1 MSTKSQKPQVDSHH
15 QQYDDKLPQWTM
27 IRDVVNGEQA
37 VKSKGEYYLP
47 RPNPEDKSAEA
58 DERYKQYKMRAVLFN
73 ATGRTLEGLVGHVFQ
88 KESVAVLTP
97 RLELIKKNIDGTGQ
111 TLEQLAKL
119 LLSRVLS
126 YGRAGLLADYP
137 LLPEGK
143 TVATVAD
150 LDSGNIRPKL
160 VSYSP
165 FKVINWRTVEVGAQA
180 LLSLVV
186 LEEEYATSDDGFA
199 SEVDVQ
205 YRVLRLTQA
214 TPGTGPYSYTVELW
228 RKDTGNDAWSIVDGY
243 PITPVDS
250 KGKPFAEIPFKFIGW
265 QENTPN
271 VNSAPLFDLAS
282 LNIHHYMT
290 EADYRESVFICGQP
304 TPVFTGLT
312 KDWVKDVFPNG
323 KIMLG
328 SRAAVPLPLQATA
341 MLLQAQPN
349 TMAKEALT
357 DLEEKMV
364 ALGAQ
369 LVQQHEVQ
377 RTATES
383 RNDRSMS
390 VSVLSSSANNVSE
403 GVSQALVWAGQFIGE
418 EDDGK
423 GGKICFTLSTDFDL
437 SQMTAQ
443 ERAQLLA
450 EWQANGIT
458 TEEYRFNITA
468 AGVGYEDFEEYKSQL
483 EEDKALFPPAPML
496 DPATGLPMEPAKP
509 AKPDGTKP
517 DPAKKAAEPK
527 NTDPAK

>member
-1 MSTKSQKPQVDSHH
+1 MTKSQKPQVDSHH
-15 QQYDDKLPQWTM
+15 QQYDDKITQWTL
-27 IRDVVNGEQA
+27 IQDVVNGEQA
-37 VKSKGEYYLP
+37 VKAKGEVYLP
-47 RPNPEDKSAEA
+47 RPNPEDKSTEA
-58 DERYKQYKMRAVLFN
+58 DARYTQYKLRAVLFN

-119 LLSRVLS
+119 LLARVLS

-137 LLPEGK
+137 MLPEGK

-186 LEEEYATSDDGFA
+186 LEEEYASSDDGFA
-199 SEVDVQ
+199 TEVDTQ
-205 YRVLRLTQA
+205 YRVLRLVQEN
-214 TPGTGPYSYTVELW
+214 GKGQHFYTVELW

-243 PITPVDS
+243 PITPKDS
-250 KGKPFAEIPFKFIGW
+250 GGKPFPEIPFKFVGW

-271 VNSAPLFDLAS
+271 VNSVPLFDLAS
-282 LNIHHYMT
+282 LNVHHYMT
-290 EADYRESVFICGQP
+290 EADYREAVFICGQP

-312 KDWVKDVFPNG
+312 KDWVKEVFPTG

-328 SRAAVPLPLQATA
+328 SRAAVPLPQGATA
-341 MLLQAQPN
+341 ILLQAQPN
-349 TMAKEALT
+349 TMAKEALK
-357 DLEEKMV
+357 DLEDKMV

-383 RNDRSMS
+383 KNDTSMS
-390 VSVLSSSANNVSE
+390 VSVLSSSANNVSDA
-403 GVSQALVWAGQFIGE
+403 VSQALVWAGMFIGE

-423 GGKICFTLSTDFDL
+423 GGKICYTLSTDFDL
-437 SQMTAQ
+437 SQMSAQ

-496 DPATGLPMEPAKP
+496 DPATGLPVEPAK
-509 AKPDGTKP
+509 KDDVKP
-517 DPAKKAAEPK
+517 DPAKK
-527 NTDPAK
+527 PADQVV